1 MKNLSKTLF
10 KFMLMGN
17 LMLFSIS
24 TAQAEPKKN
33 GNDDSHKR
41 IEALD
46 ELSFVEM
53 LTSVDVGKNS
63 DLIQKF
69 QNKEGK
75 TRLLNG
81 KYNPKGECSVEA
93 YRNKEVL
100 LITIPAHLLFAPN
113 ETELKSSASDYLSPI
128 RRYLKEPDMYRVL
141 LVMHTDNTGSSEYR
155 DQLTAD
161 RVNSIFDWFEE
172 SGSDTRYL
180 FSYALGDDMPLKK
193 NDSMENREKN
203 RRLEIYLI
211 PGSKMVEQASK
222 GRIAF

>member
-1 MKNLSKTLF
+1 
-10 KFMLMGN
+10 
-17 LMLFSIS
+17 MLFSIS